1 MNSSPVLVHTD
12 IARLDRKILRDL
24 GSSSGVTEA
33 AILYLK
39 GLTKK
44 REVWLPS
51 FNYSYSETRTFDVQ
65 RDRCEVGIIN
75 ETLRTISDFVRSE
88 VPIFSLIRNCSSA
101 MPINMDNDVV
111 DPFGSNGEFAELFES
126 KGEIMFFGAQFN
138 SLTQIHHVEELAGIK
153 YRYLKNFPGVVH
165 NNGVE
170 KRVNL
175 RFQVRPKGLDMRYD
189 WGKIYFE
196 IEKAGMITFHGHNI
210 FSIQVGD
217 LHELLLQRLRND
229 ELWMLTAETK
239 RKVSEVRAALGRDY
253 ELGDF
258 E

>member
-24 GSSSGVTEA
+24 GSSCGVTKA

-39 GLTKK
+39 ELTDQ
-44 REVWLPS
+44 REVWLPT
-51 FNYSYSETRTFDVQ
+51 FNYSYSETRKFDVQ
-65 RDRCEVGIIN
+65 RDICEVGIIN
-75 ETLRTISDFVRSE
+75 ETLRTSSGFVRSE
-88 VPIFSLIRNCSSA
+88 VPIFSLIRNHSSA
-101 MPINMDNDVV
+101 IPINMDNDVV
-111 DPFGSNGEFAELFES
+111 NPFGLNGEFAELFEL

-138 SLTQIHHVEELAGIK
+138 SLTQIHHVEELAGIN

-175 RFQVRPKGLDMRYD
+175 RFQVRPKGLDLQYN
-189 WGKIYFE
+189 WSKIYFE
-196 IEKAGMITFHGHNI
+196 IEKAGLITFYGHNI
-210 FSIQVGD
+210 FSIQVVD
-217 LHELLLQRLRND
+217 LHELLLERLRND

-239 RKVSEVRAALGRDY
+239 RKVGEVRRALGRDY